1 MKKNKEVLTKLF
13 GESLDVRQLQLLAE
27 KKDVSSLLEAL
38 RPKSEKNRLDNV
50 VRNVATLEFL
60 DEKI

>member
-50 VRNVATLEFL
+50 VRNEATLEFL